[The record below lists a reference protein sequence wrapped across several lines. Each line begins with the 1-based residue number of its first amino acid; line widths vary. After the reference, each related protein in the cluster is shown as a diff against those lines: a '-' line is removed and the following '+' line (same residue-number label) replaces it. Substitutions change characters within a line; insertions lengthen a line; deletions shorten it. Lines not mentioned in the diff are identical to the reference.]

1 MKMRGE
7 NMIRGRRGEISWIP
21 FDFRHILTT
30 GKAGFMEKMKRGRK
44 GMGDEGWI
52 GCTCVTYHSIPSD
65 GILVSA
71 ANEAGFIET
80 HSSGRL

>member
-1 MKMRGE
+1 M
-7 NMIRGRRGEISWIP
+7 
-21 FDFRHILTT
+21 
-30 GKAGFMEKMKRGRK
+30 
-44 GMGDEGWI
+44 
-52 GCTCVTYHSIPSD
+52 CVTYHSIPSD